1 MKELDLKYDFKRV
14 EKGKYEKWVKEGY
27 FTAGDTSKK
36 PYSIVLPPPNVTG
49 ELHLGHVFDSTLPD
63 IIIRRKRMQGYD
75 CLWLPGMDHAGI
87 ATQAKVEAM
96 LREKGISKYDL
107 GREKFLEECWKWK
120 ELYSGK
126 ISHSWSMLGLSLDYT
141 RERFTLDEGLN
152 HAVNYVFTKMYQE
165 GLIYQGERIINW
177 DIASK
182 TALSNIEVIYE
193 EEEASLYYYEYRL
206 VDGSGSLVIATTRPE
221 TMFADQALM
230 INPKDKRYLKY
241 VGKEVYIP
249 LTNIKIPIITDD
261 YVDIKFGTGVVKVT
275 PAHDPNDFEVGR
287 RHNLAQPL
295 CMNEDGTM
303 NALAGKYDGME
314 RFACRK
320 QVLEDLKKEG
330 YFRKIEKITHAIG
343 HSERTGVIVEP
354 RLSKQW
360 FVKMDKLA
368 SDVLEMQNNPDE
380 KVNFHPK
387 RFERTFKQWLENIQD
402 WCISRQLWW
411 GHQIPVWYKGE
422 EIYVGTEAPKG
433 KGWTRDPDVLDTWF
447 SSALWPFSTMGWPE
461 ITPDLKRYF
470 PTDVLVTGY
479 DIIFFWVARMVFQSK
494 HFLNTRPFKGVLIHG
509 IVRDEIGRKMSKSL
523 GNGIVPEEMID
534 KYGVDSLRYFITTTV
549 SLGEDLRFSQ
559 EKVEAAWNYI
569 NKIWNIARYI
579 KIQFDNASY
588 NGEEID
594 KKHLSLLDKWFITRL
609 HKVIREVD
617 PHFEKY
623 NFGEAARAIY
633 RFIWDDFASWYL
645 EMTKVVFT
653 ESTSKEKRIN
663 TCAVLNYGLKTILKL
678 LHPFMPFFT
687 EEIYQKYYSQSIVIS
702 NWPEVDKNLRFN
714 IGDKMNIIFDIITNV
729 RNIRAEYKIVNS
741 KKIDL
746 EFETKDQSIKK
757 TIEENLEY
765 LKRFCNYDNYQFL
778 DKIDLIDKAVRVLK
792 GLTMALPLKDLIN
805 FEEEK
810 EKLNLEKTKLESEIS
825 RCEKMLENPNFV
837 SKAPASK
844 VEEERNKLES
854 YRKQLGD
861 VLDLIKSFS

>member
-1 MKELDLKYDFKRV
+1 KVFVDLFNR
-14 EKGKYEKWVKEGY
+14 
-27 FTAGDTSKK
+27 
-36 PYSIVLPPPNVTG
+36 
-49 ELHLGHVFDSTLPD
+49 
-63 IIIRRKRMQGYD
+63 
-75 CLWLPGMDHAGI
+75 
-87 ATQAKVEAM
+87 
-96 LREKGISKYDL
+96 
-107 GREKFLEECWKWK
+107 
-120 ELYSGK
+120 
-126 ISHSWSMLGLSLDYT
+126 
-141 RERFTLDEGLN
+141 
-152 HAVNYVFTKMYQE
+152 

-303 NALAGKYDGME
+303 NALAGKYNGME

-588 NGEEID
+588 SGEEID
-594 KKHLSLLDKWFITRL
+594 KKQLSLLDKWFITRL

-653 ESTSKEKRIN
+653 KSTSKEKKIN

-702 NWPEVDKNLRFN
+702 SWPEIDKNLRFN

-729 RNIRAEYKIVNS
+729 RNIRAEYKIGNS

-778 DKIDLIDKAVRVLK
+778 DKIDLKDKAVRVLK

-837 SKAPASK
+837 SK
-844 VEEERNKLES
+844 
-854 YRKQLGD
+854 
-861 VLDLIKSFS
+861 

>member
-1 MKELDLKYDFKRV
+1 MKELDLKYDFKKV
-14 EKGKYEKWVKEGY
+14 EKGKYKKWVEKGY

-36 PYSIVLPPPNVTG
+36 PYSIVLPPPNITG
-49 ELHLGHVFDSTLPD
+49 ELHLGHVMNNTLPD
-63 IIIRRKRMQGYD
+63 IIIRRKRMMGFD

-87 ATQAKVEAM
+87 ATQAKVEEM
-96 LREKGISKYDL
+96 LRKKGISKYDL

-126 ISHSWSMLGLSLDYT
+126 ISHSWEMIGLSLDYT

-152 HAVNYVFTKMYQE
+152 HAVNYVFTKMYEE
-165 GLIYQGERIINW
+165 GIIYQGKRIINW
-177 DIASK
+177 DVASK

-193 EEEASLYYYEYRL
+193 EEDAYLYYYEYRL

-230 INPKDKRYLKY
+230 VNPKDKRYLGY
-241 VGKEVYIP
+241 VGKKVYIP
-249 LTNIKIPIITDD
+249 LTDIEIPVIVDS
-261 YVDIKFGTGVVKVT
+261 YVDIDYGTGVVKVT

-303 NALAGKYDGME
+303 NALAGKYEGLE
-314 RFACRK
+314 RFECRK
-320 QVLEDLKKEG
+320 KVLEDLKKEG
-330 YFRKIEKITHAIG
+330 YFKKIEKITHAIG
-343 HSERTGVIVEP
+343 HSERTGVVVEP

-368 SDVLEMQNNPDE
+368 SDVLEMQTKADE
-380 KVNFHPK
+380 KVNFFPK

-422 EIYVGTEAPKG
+422 EIYVGTKAPKEE
-433 KGWTRDPDVLDTWF
+433 GWVRDPDVLDTWF

-461 ITPDLKRYF
+461 ETPDLKRYF
-470 PTDVLVTGY
+470 PTDVLVTAY

-494 HFLNTRPFKGVLIHG
+494 HFLGQRPFKGVLIHG
-509 IVRDEIGRKMSKSL
+509 LVRDEQGRKMSKSL

-534 KYGVDSLRYFITTTV
+534 KYGVDSLRYFLATAST
-549 SLGEDLRFSQ
+549 LGDDIRFSQ

-594 KKHLSLLDKWFITRL
+594 KDQLSLLGKWFLTTL
-609 HKVIREVD
+609 NKVIKEADKHLEEYR
-617 PHFEKY
+617 
-623 NFGEAARAIY
+623 FGEAGRVIY

-653 ESTSKEKRIN
+653 ESESKDKKIN

-687 EEIYQKYYSQSIVIS
+687 EEIYESYYSESIVIS
-702 NWPEVDKNLRFN
+702 KWPEVNPKFSFRGVNR
-714 IGDKMNIIFDIITNV
+714 INIIFDIITAV
-729 RNIRAEYKIVNS
+729 RNIRAEYKIGNS
-741 KKIDL
+741 KPVDL
-746 EFETKDQSIKK
+746 EFETNNQAFKK
-757 TIEENLEY
+757 TIKENEAY
-765 LKRFCNYDNYQFL
+765 LKRFCNYSKIQFSE
-778 DKIDLIDKAVRVLK
+778 KIDSQDKALRVLED
-792 GLTMALPLKDLIN
+792 LTIAISLKDLIN
-805 FEEEK
+805 IEEEK
-810 EKLNLEKTKLESEIS
+810 ERLLSEKVRLQAEIN
-825 RCEKMLENPNFV
+825 RCVKMLDNPNFV
-837 SKAPASK
+837 LKAPKAK

-854 YRKQLGD
+854 YRKQLDD

>member
-1 MKELDLKYDFKRV
+1 MKELDLKYDFKKV
-14 EKGKYEKWVKEGY
+14 EKGKYKKWVEKGY

-36 PYSIVLPPPNVTG
+36 PYSIVLPPPNITG
-49 ELHLGHVFDSTLPD
+49 ELHLGHVMNNTLPD
-63 IIIRRKRMQGYD
+63 IIIRRKRMMGFD

-87 ATQAKVEAM
+87 ATQAKVEEM
-96 LREKGISKYDL
+96 LRKKGISKYDL

-126 ISHSWSMLGLSLDYT
+126 ISHSWEMIGLSLDYT

-152 HAVNYVFTKMYQE
+152 HAVNYVFTKMYEE
-165 GLIYQGERIINW
+165 GIIYQGKRIINW
-177 DIASK
+177 DVASK

-193 EEEASLYYYEYRL
+193 EEDAYLYYYEYRL

-230 INPKDKRYLKY
+230 VNPKDKRYLGY
-241 VGKEVYIP
+241 VGKKVYIP
-249 LTNIKIPIITDD
+249 LTDIEIPVIVDS
-261 YVDIKFGTGVVKVT
+261 YVDIDYGTGVVKVT

-303 NALAGKYDGME
+303 NALAGKYEGLE
-314 RFACRK
+314 RFECRK
-320 QVLEDLKKEG
+320 KVLEDLKKES
-330 YFRKIEKITHAIG
+330 YFKKIEKITHAIG
-343 HSERTGVIVEP
+343 HSERTGVVVEP

-368 SDVLEMQNNPDE
+368 SDVLEMQTKADE
-380 KVNFHPK
+380 KVNFFPK

-422 EIYVGTEAPKG
+422 EIYVGTKAPKEE
-433 KGWTRDPDVLDTWF
+433 GWVRDPDVLDTWF

-461 ITPDLKRYF
+461 ETPDLKRYF
-470 PTDVLVTGY
+470 PTDVLVTAY

-494 HFLNTRPFKGVLIHG
+494 HFLGQRPFKGVLIHG
-509 IVRDEIGRKMSKSL
+509 LVRDEQGRKMSKSL

-534 KYGVDSLRYFITTTV
+534 KYGVDSLRYFLATAST
-549 SLGEDLRFSQ
+549 LGDDIRFSQ

-594 KKHLSLLDKWFITRL
+594 KDQLSLLDKWFLTTL
-609 HKVIREVD
+609 NKVIKEADKHLEEYR
-617 PHFEKY
+617 
-623 NFGEAARAIY
+623 FGEAGRVIY

-653 ESTSKEKRIN
+653 ESESKDKKIN

-687 EEIYQKYYSQSIVIS
+687 EEIYESYYSESIVIS
-702 NWPEVDKNLRFN
+702 KWPEVNPKFSFRGVNR
-714 IGDKMNIIFDIITNV
+714 INIIFDIITAV
-729 RNIRAEYKIVNS
+729 RNIRAEYKIGNS
-741 KKIDL
+741 KPVDL
-746 EFETKDQSIKK
+746 EFETNNQAFKK
-757 TIEENLEY
+757 TIKENEAY
-765 LKRFCNYDNYQFL
+765 LKRFCNYSKIQFSE
-778 DKIDLIDKAVRVLK
+778 KIDSQDKALRVLED
-792 GLTMALPLKDLIN
+792 LTIAISLKDLIN
-805 FEEEK
+805 IEEEK
-810 EKLNLEKTKLESEIS
+810 ERLLSEKVRLQAEIN
-825 RCEKMLENPNFV
+825 RCVKMLDNPNFV
-837 SKAPASK
+837 LKAPKAK

-854 YRKQLGD
+854 YRKQLDD